1 MSLERIRD
9 VFNAIADTS
18 NRSWKLCLLRFN
30 QTKRNGTS
38 YFTRT
43 IRLEPEGALT
53 DFVSGLADVYIGGN
67 NPKLNMYEALRNYDG
82 SVVGNYIYKVDF
94 AQLQIQDVLEKFTTV
109 LENPDTEIKISDT
122 KFNAYVISGAI
133 NQDGDHEQSVTL
145 VTLRTPLS
153 ILKNKFWF
161 SEGRFVKSEKDI
173 LTLSPFVNVV
183 IVDEDVYF
191 LDLNAESLFG
201 LERTYKDI
209 CAKTSQEIAELNIVS
224 DAEQFT
230 EFANKGHNPRRF
242 LSLKKENITY
252 IQNADNLIYISETF
266 RIKLSDNKVDASDEK
281 SVENFIKFIC
291 GKAMINPVDGSPR
304 EVPSSYDWT

>member
-67 NPKLNMYEALRNYDG
+67 NPKLNRYEALRNYDG

-109 LENPDTEIKISDT
+109 LENPDT
-122 KFNAYVISGAI
+122 
-133 NQDGDHEQSVTL
+133 
-145 VTLRTPLS
+145 
-153 ILKNKFWF
+153 
-161 SEGRFVKSEKDI
+161 
-173 LTLSPFVNVV
+173 
-183 IVDEDVYF
+183 
-191 LDLNAESLFG
+191 
-201 LERTYKDI
+201 
-209 CAKTSQEIAELNIVS
+209 
-224 DAEQFT
+224 
-230 EFANKGHNPRRF
+230 
-242 LSLKKENITY
+242 
-252 IQNADNLIYISETF
+252 
-266 RIKLSDNKVDASDEK
+266 
-281 SVENFIKFIC
+281 
-291 GKAMINPVDGSPR
+291 
-304 EVPSSYDWT
+304 